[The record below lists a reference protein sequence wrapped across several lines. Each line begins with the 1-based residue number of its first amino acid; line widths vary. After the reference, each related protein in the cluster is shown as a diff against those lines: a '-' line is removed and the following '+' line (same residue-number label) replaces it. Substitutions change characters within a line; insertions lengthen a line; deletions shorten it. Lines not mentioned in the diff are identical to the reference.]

1 MSNIH
6 MLTRRVARLEGA
18 GTHGQIPVWCDD
30 PEDLA
35 GTIDAML
42 ERGEIEPR
50 DVPRCVFWSDA
61 NTPAG
66 CHEAAL
72 AELNLTPWRAD
83 T

>member
-6 MLTRRVARLEGA
+6 TLSRRIARLEGA
-18 GTHGQIPVWCDD
+18 ASHGEIPVWCDD

-35 GTIDAML
+35 GTISAML

-66 CHEAAL
+66 YHETAL
-72 AELNLTPWRAD
+72 AELDQAS
-83 T
+83 